1 MQALWMLAATFL
13 FSVMGVFVKLASST
27 YTTSEIVTV
36 RGGVG
41 VFFLL
46 GLVYLH
52 GGTFKTSMVKSH
64 MWRGIFGVTSLWLW
78 FYSIAHLPLSLS
90 ITLSYM
96 SSIWVAVILFVT
108 SWWKNRGKQVVHL
121 PPSLAAAIVLGFVGV
136 VMLLQPTITPEQV
149 PDSLV
154 ALCSGFIAALAYL
167 QVRQMGVA
175 GEPEYRV
182 VFYFSFVSTVMGVV
196 GQLAAFDKFSVSQAA
211 AHQSHHLFQ
220 LNGVLLLLGVGLFA
234 TIAQIFMTRAY
245 RLGNPLV
252 AANLQYVGI
261 VFTTAFDIW
270 IWNLSLSWISWCGI
284 AVILASGMIASN
296 FNSQSNT
303 ADENSTA
310 KAA

>member
-13 FSVMGVFVKLASST
+13 FSVMGVFVKLASTT
-27 YTTSEIVTV
+27 YTTSEIVSV

-41 VFFLL
+41 VVVLL
-46 GLVYLH
+46 ALVFWQK
-52 GGTFKTSMVKSH
+52 GTLKTSMVKGH
-64 MWRGIFGVTSLWLW
+64 VWRGIFGVTSLWLW

-96 SSIWVAVILFVT
+96 SSIWVAVIMFVT

-121 PPSLAAAIVLGFVGV
+121 PPSLAAAIVLGFIGV
-136 VMLLQPTITPEQV
+136 IMLLQPTITPEQI
-149 PDSLV
+149 PDSVV

-182 VFYFSFVSTVMGVV
+182 VFYFSAVSALMGVL
-196 GQLAAFDKFSVSQAA
+196 GQIGQFDRFSVSQAT
-211 AHQSHHLFQ
+211 AHQAHTLFD
-220 LNGVLLLLGVGLFA
+220 LNGVLLLIGVGLFA

-270 IWNLSLSWISWCGI
+270 IWKLSLSWISWLGI

-296 FNSQSNT
+296 FNSQ
-303 ADENSTA
+303 ASTA
-310 KAA
+310 PATPAD